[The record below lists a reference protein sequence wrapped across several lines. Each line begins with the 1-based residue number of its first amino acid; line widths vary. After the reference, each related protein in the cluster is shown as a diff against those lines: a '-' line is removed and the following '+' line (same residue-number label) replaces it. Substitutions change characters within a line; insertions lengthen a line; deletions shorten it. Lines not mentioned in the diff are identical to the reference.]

1 MADQPRQTLC
11 DLIQR
16 FGADL
21 ATDPKR
27 CEALLKDLLPNGFK
41 REVNALVT
49 AAREGVPSELRQP
62 AGGTPLPAVVVQQ
75 ARKLHEDLGLDQSLA
90 EWAVKTWAV
99 ALGVKLTVANPPTAK
114 TPAPV
119 PKVFTPVPMTPTEP
133 PASFQWVLTQ
143 TGEIAPAPKTPAAL
157 PPRAAIPTS
166 PSGFDLAKRLRDQ
179 QARQQQE
186 RDDANLVIAEAR
198 RLVDEEQDIPG
209 AEQLLLSLPEGLR
222 DNDLLA
228 EVHRMRDELAKQ
240 QARQER
246 NRVIKK
252 ANRHIAEAQR
262 VIKSDHD
269 YATAAHLLEAI
280 PRQLC
285 ESDARLDSFVADV
298 RRKRDRVVELE
309 RHIVAEG
316 HADRFDFLRPCVEE
330 FITLQ
335 PQRDDMQELLAA
347 LPQVAAEWTN
357 SLGIRFKRIQPGSF
371 LMGDNSSGEA
381 DEKPAHQVT
390 ITRPFYCGVFP
401 VTQAEYQAVTGQGP
415 SHFQGERRPVETVS
429 WDEAMAFCAKLNQR
443 YESNPP
449 GMISGM
455 IYRLLSEAEW
465 EYCCRAGTT
474 TSWCCQSERQLSEY
488 AWYSVNAGSQTHDV
502 GTKKANAWG
511 LHDFHGN
518 VWESCL
524 DWKGSY
530 GGGAVKD
537 PVNLVWASSQVYR
550 GGCWSYGA
558 ADCRSANRH
567 GTPDYRHNGLGFRV
581 ALGPEIQLDDRL
593 PDSGRRRAE
602 LAVGPEIQ
610 LDDLADDLATTTS
623 AFGWLGPELK

>member
-1 MADQPRQTLC
+1 MADQPRQALC

-16 FGADL
+16 FGADV

-27 CEALLKDLLPNGFK
+27 CEALLKDLLLNGFK
-41 REVNALVT
+41 REINALVS
-49 AAREGVPSELRQP
+49 AVREGVPGELRQP
-62 AGGTPLPAVVVQQ
+62 TGGTPLPAVVVQQ

-99 ALGVKLTVANPPTAK
+99 ALGIKLAVASPPTAK

-119 PKVFTPVPMTPTEP
+119 PKVFTPVPKTPTEP
-133 PASFQWVLTQ
+133 PAAILQWASTMGALKL
-143 TGEIAPAPKTPAAL
+143 TGEIPPAPYAPAAPS
-157 PPRAAIPTS
+157 PRAAIPTS

-186 RDDANLVIAEAR
+186 RDEANLVIAEAR
-198 RLVDEEQDIPG
+198 RLVDEEQDIQG

-246 NRVIKK
+246 NRVIKE

-285 ESDARLDSFVADV
+285 ESDARLDAFVADV
-298 RRKRDRVVELE
+298 RRKRDRVVDLE
-309 RHIVAEG
+309 RQIAAEG
-316 HADRFDFLRPCVEE
+316 HAERFDFLRPCVEE
-330 FITLQ
+330 FLALQ

-347 LPQVAAEWTN
+347 LPQVANDWTDAV
-357 SLGIRFKRIQPGSF
+357 GIHFKLIQPGSF
-371 LMGDNSSGEA
+371 LMGDNSSGQS

-401 VTQAEYQAVTGQGP
+401 VTQAEYQAVTGQRP
-415 SHFQGERRPVETVS
+415 SHFQGERRPVESVS
-429 WDEAMAFCAKLNQR
+429 WDEAMTFCAKLNQR
-443 YESNPP
+443 NEPRLSR
-449 GMISGM
+449 MV
-455 IYRLLSEAEW
+455 YRLLSEAEW

-474 TSWCCQSERQLSEY
+474 TSWYCKTEKQLGEY
-488 AWYSVNAGSQTHDV
+488 AWYGANAGSQTHDV
-502 GTKKANAWG
+502 GTKKANSWA

-518 VWESCL
+518 VWEWCL

-530 GGGAVKD
+530 GGVAVKD
-537 PVNLVWASSQVYR
+537 PVNLALDSYGRVDR
-550 GGCWSYGA
+550 GGCWNYLA
-558 ADCRSANRH
+558 AYCRSACRESD
-567 GTPDYRHNGLGFRV
+567 TPDRCSDDLGFR
-581 ALGPEIQLDDRL
+581 
-593 PDSGRRRAE
+593 
-602 LAVGPEIQ
+602 LA
-610 LDDLADDLATTTS
+610 
-623 AFGWLGPELK
+623 LGPELK

>member
-16 FGADL
+16 FGADV

-27 CEALLKDLLPNGFK
+27 CEALLKDLLPNSFK
-41 REVNALVT
+41 REINALVS

-62 AGGTPLPAVVVQQ
+62 TGGTPLPAVVVQQ

-99 ALGVKLTVANPPTAK
+99 ALGIKLTVANPPAAK

-119 PKVFTPVPMTPTEP
+119 PKVFTPVPKTPTEP

-143 TGEIAPAPKTPAAL
+143 TGEIAPAPKTPAWL

-186 RDDANLVIAEAR
+186 RDEANVVIAEAR
-198 RLVDEEQDIPG
+198 RLVDEEQDIQG

-246 NRVIKK
+246 NRVIKE
-252 ANRHIAEAQR
+252 ANSLIAEAQR
-262 VIKSDHD
+262 VITSDHD
-269 YATAAHLLEAI
+269 YGTACHILRAI
-280 PRQLC
+280 PRELC

-298 RRKRDRVVELE
+298 SRKRDRVVELE
-309 RHIVAEG
+309 RHLVAEG
-316 HADRFDFLRPCVEE
+316 HAERFDFLRPYVEE
-330 FITLQ
+330 FVALQ

-347 LPQVAAEWTN
+347 LPHVAAEWTN
-357 SLGIRFKRIQPGSF
+357 AVGIRFKRIQPGNF
-371 LMGDNSSGEA
+371 LMGDNNSTYG
-381 DEKPAHQVT
+381 DERPAHQVT
-390 ITRPFYCGVFP
+390 ITRPFYCGMFP
-401 VTQAEYQAVTGQGP
+401 VTQAEYQAVIGSNPSNFKGP
-415 SHFQGERRPVETVS
+415 RRPVEQVS
-429 WDEAMAFCAKLNQR
+429 WNDSMAFCGMLNQR
-443 YESNPP
+443 NESRPP
-449 GMISGM
+449 GM

-465 EYCCRAGTT
+465 EYCCRAETT
-474 TSWCCQSERQLSEY
+474 TSWCCQGEGQLIEY
-488 AWYSVNAGSQTHDV
+488 AWYDANAGDETHDV

-518 VWESCL
+518 VWEWCL
-524 DWKGSY
+524 DWKSSY
-530 GGGAVKD
+530 GGQAVKD
-537 PVNLVWASSQVYR
+537 PVNLALHSDKVNR
-550 GGCWSYGA
+550 GGSWKDDKTS
-558 ADCRSANRH
+558 CRSA
-567 GTPDYRHNGLGFRV
+567 YRGYYFMGRCSYELGFRV
-581 ALGPEIQLDDRL
+581 ALGPE
-593 PDSGRRRAE
+593 
-602 LAVGPEIQ
+602 
-610 LDDLADDLATTTS
+610 
-623 AFGWLGPELK
+623 LK

>member
-16 FGADL
+16 FGSDL
-21 ATDPKR
+21 ASDPKR
-27 CEALLKDLLPNGFK
+27 CEALLKDLLLNGFK
-41 REVNALVT
+41 REINALVS

-62 AGGTPLPAVVVQQ
+62 TGGAPLPAVVVQQ
-75 ARKLHEDLGLDQSLA
+75 ARKLHDDLGLDQSLA
-90 EWAVKTWAV
+90 EWAVQSWASALGIKVAV
-99 ALGVKLTVANPPTAK
+99 ARPPSPTAPARVAK

-119 PKVFTPVPMTPTEP
+119 
-133 PASFQWVLTQ
+133 S
-143 TGEIAPAPKTPAAL
+143 KTPAAP

-186 RDDANLVIAEAR
+186 RDEANLVIAEAR

-240 QARQER
+240 QAQQER
-246 NRVIKK
+246 KRLIKE

-262 VIKSDHD
+262 VITSDHD

-280 PRQLC
+280 PQELC
-285 ESDARLDSFVADV
+285 ESDARLDAFVADV

-309 RHIVAEG
+309 RYIVAEG
-316 HADRFDFLRPCVEE
+316 HAERFDFLRPYVEE
-330 FITLQ
+330 FVAIQ

-357 SLGIRFKRIQPGSF
+357 SVGIRFKRIQPGSF
-371 LMGDNSSGEA
+371 LMGDNSSDQS

-401 VTQAEYQAVTGQGP
+401 VTQEEYKAVTSKNP
-415 SHFQGERRPVETVS
+415 SHYKGARRPVETVS

-474 TSWCCQSERQLSEY
+474 TSWCCQSEGQLSEY

-518 VWESCL
+518 VSEWCL
-524 DWKGSY
+524 DWCLY
-530 GGGAVKD
+530 GGRD
-537 PVNLVWASSQVYR
+537 IMSDDSMSDRICR
-550 GGCWSYGA
+550 GGCWLSHA
-558 ADCRSANRH
+558 ASCRSACREIEFYPPRPNETH
-567 GTPDYRHNGLGFRV
+567 GFRL
-581 ALGPEIQLDDRL
+581 ALGPELN
-593 PDSGRRRAE
+593 
-602 LAVGPEIQ
+602 
-610 LDDLADDLATTTS
+610 
-623 AFGWLGPELK
+623 

>member
-16 FGADL
+16 FGADV

-27 CEALLKDLLPNGFK
+27 CEALLKDLLLNSFK
-41 REVNALVT
+41 REINALVS

-62 AGGTPLPAVVVQQ
+62 TGGTPLPAVIVQQ
-75 ARKLHEDLGLDQSLA
+75 TRKLHDDLGLDQSLA
-90 EWAVKTWAV
+90 EWAVKTWAA
-99 ALGVKLTVANPPTAK
+99 ALGVKLSVANPPAAK

-119 PKVFTPVPMTPTEP
+119 PKVFTPVPKTPTEP
-133 PASFQWVLTQ
+133 PATIFQWASTMGALTQ
-143 TGEIAPAPKTPAAL
+143 TGEIAPAPKTPAWL

-186 RDDANLVIAEAR
+186 RDEANLVIAEAR
-198 RLVDEEQDIPG
+198 RLVDEEQDIQG

-246 NRVIKK
+246 NRVIKE

-285 ESDARLDSFVADV
+285 ESDARLDAFVADV

-316 HADRFDFLRPCVEE
+316 HAERFDFLRPYVEE
-330 FITLQ
+330 FVSLQ
-335 PQRDDMQELLAA
+335 PQRDDMEELLAA
-347 LPQVAAEWTN
+347 LPHVAAEWTN
-357 SLGIRFKRIQPGSF
+357 AVGIRFKRIQPGSF
-371 LMGDNSSGEA
+371 LMGDNNSTYG
-381 DEKPAHQVT
+381 DERPAHQVT

-401 VTQAEYQAVTGQGP
+401 VTQAEYQAVVGSNPSNFKGP
-415 SHFQGERRPVETVS
+415 CRPVEQVS
-429 WDEAMAFCAKLNQR
+429 WNDSMAFCGMLNQR
-443 YESNPP
+443 NESRPP
-449 GMISGM
+449 GM

-474 TSWCCQSERQLSEY
+474 TSWFCQSAAQLGEY
-488 AWYSVNAGSQTHDV
+488 AWYIANAGSQTHDV
-502 GTKKANAWG
+502 ETKKANAWG

-518 VWESCL
+518 VWEWCL
-524 DWKGSY
+524 DWKSSY
-530 GGGAVKD
+530 GGQAVKD
-537 PVNLVWASSQVYR
+537 PVNLALHSDRVNR
-550 GGCWSYGA
+550 GGSWKDDMTC
-558 ADCRSANRH
+558 CRSA
-567 GTPDYRHNGLGFRV
+567 YRGYYFTGRCSNDLGFRV
-581 ALGPEIQLDDRL
+581 ALGPE
-593 PDSGRRRAE
+593 
-602 LAVGPEIQ
+602 
-610 LDDLADDLATTTS
+610 
-623 AFGWLGPELK
+623 FK

>member
-16 FGADL
+16 FGADV

-27 CEALLKDLLPNGFK
+27 CEALLKDLLPNSFK
-41 REVNALVT
+41 REINALVS
-49 AAREGVPSELRQP
+49 AVREGVPSELRQP
-62 AGGTPLPAVVVQQ
+62 TGGTPLPAVVVQQ

-90 EWAVKTWAV
+90 EWAVRTWAV
-99 ALGVKLTVANPPTAK
+99 ALGVKLTVANPPAAK

-119 PKVFTPVPMTPTEP
+119 PKVFTPVP
-133 PASFQWVLTQ
+133 
-143 TGEIAPAPKTPAAL
+143 KTPATP
-157 PPRAAIPTS
+157 PPRASIPTS

-186 RDDANLVIAEAR
+186 RDEANLVITEAR
-198 RLVDEEQDIPG
+198 RLLDEEQDIQG

-240 QARQER
+240 QAQQER
-246 NRVIKK
+246 KRLTEE

-285 ESDARLDSFVADV
+285 KSDARLDAFVADV
-298 RRKRDRVVELE
+298 RRKRDRVVDLE

-316 HADRFDFLRPCVEE
+316 HAERFDFLRPNVEE
-330 FITLQ
+330 FLALQ
-335 PQRDDMQELLAA
+335 PQREDMQELLAA
-347 LPQVAAEWTN
+347 LPQVANPWTN
-357 SLGIRFKRIQPGSF
+357 AVDIRFKLIQPGSF
-371 LMGDNSSGEA
+371 LMGDNAGDH
-381 DEKPAHQVT
+381 DEKPTHRVT

-401 VTQAEYQAVTGQGP
+401 VTQAEYQAVTGRTP
-415 SHFQGERRPVETVS
+415 SHFQGPRRPVEQVS
-429 WDEAMAFCAKLNQR
+429 WKDAMAFCTKLNQR
-443 YESNPP
+443 NESRPP
-449 GMISGM
+449 GM

-474 TSWCCQSERQLSEY
+474 TSWCCQSEGQLGEY
-488 AWYSVNAGSQTHDV
+488 AWFSGNAGGETHDV

-518 VWESCL
+518 VWEWCL

-537 PVNLVWASSQVYR
+537 PVNLVTVMFRVNR
-550 GGCWSYGA
+550 GGCWYNDA
-558 ADCRSANRH
+558 ACCRSACR
-567 GTPDYRHNGLGFRV
+567 NGDTQGSRNNNLGFR
-581 ALGPEIQLDDRL
+581 
-593 PDSGRRRAE
+593 
-602 LAVGPEIQ
+602 LA
-610 LDDLADDLATTTS
+610 
-623 AFGWLGPELK
+623 LGPELK